1 MIPLNNELNIAEKPE
16 NKMGVKPI
24 GKLLFVMSIP
34 AIFSMLIQSIYNI
47 VDSMYVARI
56 SETDNNAINALSLA
70 FPIQMLMMAIALG
83 IGVGTNSAIARRLGA
98 KKRLE
103 ASNIAKTGLILALG
117 AYLVIFG
124 LGWFVPQT
132 LSHFLEKDPIVEQM
146 IIDYLSIAM
155 LFSGLIFIE
164 ICATKILQ
172 ATGNM
177 IVPMLAQLIGAITN
191 IILDPIFIFGKGTSL
206 GNSQGFFNFS
216 WGLGMG
222 VKGAAI
228 ATVIAQ
234 GIAMVFVL
242 LILFLKRHEIDFS
255 FKNFAIKKQDVREIL
270 KVGLPVIVMNSIG
283 SLTIFLLNTFINRID
298 DGGEG
303 ILGVYI
309 KLQSF
314 VFMPVFGLS
323 QGAMPIMGY
332 NYGANNKERFQ
343 RALKLTA
350 ISSLSIITVGFLIF
364 QFFPLVLL
372 IIIPLAGPYND
383 LAKIALRIIS
393 ISFLPA
399 ALNITISV
407 MFQAL
412 GQGFKSMLMSLLRQL
427 VIIIPFA
434 FVLSL
439 IFPSLSSI
447 WICYP
452 LSEFIA
458 LFIFVPLSFKT
469 VKKAFEKRAATEN
482 LAYLY

>member
-1 MIPLNNELNIAEKPE
+1 MNNEVNMADRPE
-16 NKMGVKPI
+16 NKMGTKPI
-24 GKLLFVMSIP
+24 GKLLFFMSIP
-34 AIFSMLIQSIYNI
+34 AIFSMLIQSIYNV

-56 SETDNNAINALSLA
+56 NLEDNNAINALSLA

-83 IGVGTNSAIARRLGA
+83 IGVGTNSAVARRLGA
-98 KKRLE
+98 KKRQE
-103 ASNIAKTGLILALG
+103 ASNIAKTGLILALS
-117 AYLVIFG
+117 AYLVVFA
-124 LGWFVPQT
+124 LGWIVPQAMA
-132 LSHFLEKDPIVEQM
+132 HFLEKDPIVEQM
-146 IIDYLSIAM
+146 IVDYLSVAM
-155 LFSGLIFIE
+155 IFSGFIFVE
-164 ICATKILQ
+164 MCATKILQ

-177 IVPMLAQLIGAITN
+177 IVPMIAQLIGAITN

-206 GNSQGFFNFS
+206 GNPQNFFSFS

-222 VKGAAI
+222 VRGAAI

-234 GIAMVFVL
+234 GVAMVFVL
-242 LILFLKRHEIDFS
+242 LILFLNEHEIDFS
-255 FKNFAIKKQDVREIL
+255 FKKHAVKKQDIKEIL
-270 KVGLPVIVMNSIG
+270 KVGFPVMVMNSIG

-364 QFFPLVLL
+364 QFLPHILL

-399 ALNITISV
+399 ALNITVSV
-407 MFQAL
+407 MFQAI
-412 GQGFKSMLMSLLRQL
+412 GQGFKSMMMSLLRQL
-427 VIIIPFA
+427 VIIVPFA
-434 FVLSL
+434 YVLSL
-439 IFPSLSSI
+439 IFPNLSSI

-452 LSEFIA
+452 ISEFFA
-458 LFIFVPLSFKT
+458 LLIFVPIGLKT
-469 VKKAFEKRAATEN
+469 VKKAFENRAAAEN